1 MWSSLID
8 RRDRVAWSTLNIP
21 NVLLPVRQQCL
32 AERDGG
38 GARGAGEGIS
48 EWLPEAM
55 GDVERRRRRGGG
67 LGWHA

>member
-1 MWSSLID
+1 M
-8 RRDRVAWSTLNIP
+8 NIP
-21 NVLLPVRQQCL
+21 HVLLPVRQQCL

-55 GDVERRRRRGGG
+55 GDVERRRRRRRAWVAC
-67 LGWHA
+67 LNTNHYIK